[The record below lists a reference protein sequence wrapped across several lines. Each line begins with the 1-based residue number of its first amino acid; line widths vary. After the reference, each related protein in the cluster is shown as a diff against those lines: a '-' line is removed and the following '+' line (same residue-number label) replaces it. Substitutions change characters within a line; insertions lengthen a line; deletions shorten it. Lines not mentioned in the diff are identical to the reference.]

1 MPRHTSAVST
11 SMSTRVEATSMPVK
25 YLVNEEL
32 KEALAAVNVCRHR
45 KSSYHSERERSMPF
59 FQSLVIWDRS
69 AESRIII
76 RHGCF
81 SNVEKKLSDDASLCF
96 CQGELQ
102 NFRKF
107 GALQVSSALF
117 SEQFGDF
124 SVMQPRRQGVSLAM
138 RCISAYE
145 IFSDYN

>member
-1 MPRHTSAVST
+1 
-11 SMSTRVEATSMPVK
+11 
-25 YLVNEEL
+25 
-32 KEALAAVNVCRHR
+32 
-45 KSSYHSERERSMPF
+45 MPF

-138 RCISAYE
+138 GASVRMKFFLIITKLRWLSSKQEE
-145 IFSDYN
+145 IFLSRYGTANLDLPRWGGSPRDRRPRR